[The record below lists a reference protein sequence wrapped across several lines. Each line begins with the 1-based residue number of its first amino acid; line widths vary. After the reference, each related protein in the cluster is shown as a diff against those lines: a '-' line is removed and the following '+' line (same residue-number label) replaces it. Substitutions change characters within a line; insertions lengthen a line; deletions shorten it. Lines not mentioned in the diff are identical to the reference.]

1 MAQRYYRPF
10 LESDSELSDS
20 DNETNLSEWTA
31 QQTASLQRP
40 SNSGSD
46 SGSES
51 DLEIPDFATFAKALK
66 KPLVE
71 ASGPTFGTVRQEDAY
86 INSNYSPF
94 DLKDSSGA
102 KIAMTMKDVTT
113 VVVLQSRDRDK
124 TIFPQPTN
132 CTLFLPKIY
141 RNVQNFS
148 ISQINLISAFFYFRA
163 DKENLSVKIYEKDR
177 VYYSTILAP
186 PTSTTPL
193 QIETFIRPGSYNIQ
207 SLLTELQLQ
216 LNRTPL
222 FYDFLNGFS
231 DFYTLFIVN
240 GDYSLNFNYPG
251 DSYYDALKKVFI
263 NNPTRQ
269 QIVGYYFQ
277 SQYANRLSY
286 TLDEVRIA
294 YYYPVLKEALLD
306 PSTDLTTYNL
316 TYPGY
321 TEEDLIQYLIYSFQG
336 LDDVIATSVIN
347 ANLTQLDL
355 YRLLHTF
362 RYSLVNRYVCT
373 ADSTN
378 NRVTIQSSALN
389 TSLVNL
395 LNAQYNLYFSQQLAQ
410 YNLTQAQYNA
420 LSITT
425 TNILSIL
432 QSLYDYMQLYFAIN
446 FAVNFGTYSR
456 SYYANPSNFVLLRD
470 GMNASNI
477 AYNYNNSNATLIPTE
492 SNILSNFR
500 LNPPY
505 YWNRM
510 TNLGSTIG
518 AQVNMG
524 TTGVAF
530 PTSSNF
536 PYNIFNS
543 NIDFTQNFIDASGF
557 IYTDERRRA
566 GDILVNVDSSK
577 YTIFKFRSKYRQTL
591 QVESLPRQTNW
602 RYPLWNQNN
611 PVSYPIDSLFDISY
625 AFVTPDSNLLNK
637 ISYPITFSQLY
648 GWSNLAGTTSNFG
661 LSFTSS
667 LSYWGTAFDTVN
679 PNNLKGNYYSFESP
693 LPQARSGP
701 SDSNNYTYTM
711 NVTVQANAGVFP
723 TDLYAFFYHDIGAF
737 YADVS
742 GSRLENPINY
752 KERLLVSTGTS
763 ENTYS
768 FRSYQNQK
776 YYVIVRPVSEN
787 PASASYRIVP
797 WFSNSEYSTLTYNT
811 TFNPLQDP
819 TTMLSN
825 FNVAKNN
832 DPSFIRLP
840 IQSTLWGSNPTQDG
854 VNNLIYSDP
863 PIIGYDASGVSNDL
877 TDYVP
882 FAPFNSISSIL
893 PTTLIRVDPTNN
905 YVFQFNSPYNV
916 SAQTYFY
923 STSLNALYTSNTSSI
938 YTWKNNSKRQ
948 YKMLNWYNTHY
959 LYDTV
964 NTSYDSLDIS
974 PYIQPYT
981 KETTSNTFL
990 TGYDYTG
997 IDYKLALGSGVTGF
1011 TFLPSDGTW
1020 DVQQISF
1027 KTNFLTTNS
1036 TVNANEKIQFL
1047 GVFYTSEILTD
1058 GISTINPATA
1068 LAICMKKSSS
1078 TYSNTSSLNLG
1089 FDAGLGTYYTFSNYS
1104 SLVVRTGQTISG
1116 YTQLTKTLIPNAN
1129 AYYSV
1134 LPFNGLNVTD
1144 VSNLNSSN
1152 SSVVST
1158 AISSIRG
1165 TLSSCSLAVI
1175 QHLTGS
1181 AVPYPYANQGYP
1193 STTFYDGQLAP
1204 NARDMVLSTSNA
1216 DPTYGPKAGYD
1227 ESIVHYEQSL
1237 PYVNSHLHFK
1247 NPYNIVTDASGFFTY
1262 SNAPVFPTSLVAS
1275 VPNYM
1280 MFYDTNFYIASYP
1293 QGSNQHSFS
1302 TIEYSLTVDQ
1312 VFPSYEST
1320 ALLAVAGNSSN
1331 YVFLGASNDI
1341 LRFKTFD
1348 PRSGSFGEL
1357 PTNSNYTMTTSN
1369 FLFEK
1374 FVIHNTNSWFLTAK
1388 KTGELYLFGDTTYTS
1403 TTNTMLTYSY
1413 PGYSNSVLQMD
1424 PSGAYIHFAKMSTV
1438 TSGFKSY
1445 SRFSF
1450 DSGDANSYIRTTSTG
1465 IQINLENSQPL
1476 VLPTTYQDFMVTQNA
1491 GIDEVLLL
1499 NQSQYP
1505 YKYFKVLFYTS
1516 NTATSSNTQIQQSLQ
1531 SFRNTSNVDISPQA
1545 LYGGARGSKW
1555 ASFSNFP
1562 YVMGNRNNDFDAPTT
1577 LDMAWQIFFPTVK
1590 IEMLKLT
1597 NGYTPITDLTNL
1609 TYPEYP
1615 HVMMFGYSNFTTLSN
1630 DILQTGGKWG
1640 LENNSNFYVSDVNFN
1655 GYYFNSYLLNF
1666 PLYPN
1671 SDCNITNPEYYSYL
1685 AVRGYS
1691 PTESFQTML
1700 RFNLPNR
1707 YDFGFISLR
1716 DLSGEVILSQT
1727 NPDEFNP
1734 SYKNALSSFN
1744 SSFVFTNKTFG
1755 SNSASGF
1762 LGSNFTSLNFGD
1774 FLRQYTSI
1782 YNLFVTNS
1790 VTLSNIQG
1798 ALQSN
1803 INNFILNDLK
1813 YILPNS
1819 ALTRQRY
1826 TDPLL
1831 FQILWKSNL
1840 KPNFLT
1846 LDDEWGLGWNLG
1858 YAKEDTKFA
1867 TVHTGTTF
1875 YKIQQ
1880 DFIYLRLNPE
1890 FNINRMDA
1898 GGKENY
1904 RAGRESTGTTNQYYC
1919 KLLLTNFGGNAT
1931 TFIHNP
1937 IIFNPPLAKLNK
1949 LQFQWLYPNGQVI
1962 DNIDAEWNCT
1972 VNVQERYEVPQIPDK
1987 MFFIPADPKT
1997 GQPATLAKGF
2007 QEAKLQEQGKRSQ
2020 ERDIESQEV
2029 EKENLRK
2036 EMSKLNQQTLRNRKK

>member
-20 DNETNLSEWTA
+20 DDESYFSGIEVKPFK
-31 QQTASLQRP
+31 RP
-40 SNSGSD
+40 PN
-46 SGSES
+46 SES
-51 DLEIPDFATFAKALK
+51 ESEEEIPDFAKFAKALT
-66 KPLVE
+66 KPVVE
-71 ASGPTFGTVRQEDAY
+71 ASGPTFGTVKQEDAY

-94 DLKDSSGA
+94 DLKDASGV
-102 KIAMTMKDVTT
+102 KIQMTTKDITT

-132 CTLFLPKIY
+132 CTLFLPRIY
-141 RNVQNFS
+141 RNVQKFS
-148 ISQINLISAFFYFRA
+148 VSQINLISAFFYFRA
-163 DKENLSVKIYEKDR
+163 DKENLSIKIYEKDR

-222 FYDFLNGFS
+222 FYDFLNGFT

-240 GDYSLNFNYPG
+240 GDYSLNFNFPG
-251 DSYYDALKKVFI
+251 DSYYDALKRVFI
-263 NNPTRQ
+263 NNPTRT
-269 QIVGYYFQ
+269 QIVSYYFQ
-277 SQYANRLSY
+277 SQFANRLSY
-286 TLDEVRIA
+286 TLDEVRVA
-294 YYYPVLKEALLD
+294 YYYPVLKEVLLD
-306 PSTDLTTYNL
+306 PQTKLIDYNL

-321 TEEDLIQYLIYSFQG
+321 TQDELIQYLIYSFQG
-336 LDDVIATSVIN
+336 LDDIIATSVIN
-347 ANLTQLDL
+347 SNLTQLDL

-362 RYSLVNRYVCT
+362 RYSLVNRYVCL
-373 ADSTN
+373 ADATN

-395 LNAQYNLYFSQQLAQ
+395 LNYQYNLYFQQQLAL
-410 YNLTQAQYNA
+410 YNLTEAQYNA

-432 QSLYDYMQLYFAIN
+432 QSMYDFMQFNFAVN

-470 GMNASNI
+470 GLNASNI

-492 SNILSNFR
+492 TNILSNFR
-500 LNPPY
+500 YNPPH

-510 TNLGSTIG
+510 INLGSTIG

-524 TTGVAF
+524 ATGVAF

-536 PYNIFNS
+536 PYNIYNS
-543 NIDFTQNFIDASGF
+543 NIDLTQNFVDASGF
-557 IYTDERRRA
+557 IYTDIRRRA
-566 GDILVNVDSSK
+566 GDILVNVEASK

-611 PVSYPIDSLFDISY
+611 PVPYPVDSLFDISY
-625 AFVTPDSNLLNK
+625 SFITPDSTLLNK
-637 ISYPITFSQLY
+637 ISYPITFSPLY

-661 LSFTSS
+661 INFTSS
-667 LSYWGTAFDTVN
+667 LTYWNGFFDTIN

-693 LPQARSGP
+693 LPVPRTGP
-701 SDSNNYTYTM
+701 TDSNNYTYTL
-711 NVTVQANAGVFP
+711 NVTIQSATGVFP
-723 TDLYAFFYHDIGAF
+723 TDLYAFFYHDLGAF

-742 GSRLENPINY
+742 GSRIESPINY
-752 KERLLVSTGTS
+752 KERLLISSGS
-763 ENTYS
+763 SSNTYS
-768 FRSYQNQK
+768 FRSYQNQT
-776 YYVIVRPVSEN
+776 YYILVRPVSEN
-787 PASASYRIVP
+787 PASASYHVVP
-797 WFSNSEYSTLTYNT
+797 WFNNTEYSTLTYDT

-819 TTMLSN
+819 NMMLSN

-832 DPSFIRLP
+832 DPSFIRLS
-840 IQSTLWGSNPTQDG
+840 IQSTLWGSNPTQDS
-854 VNNLIYSDP
+854 VNNLVYADP
-863 PIIGYDASGVSNDL
+863 PVIGYDVSGVSNDL

-882 FAPFNSISSIL
+882 FNAFNSASTIL
-893 PTTLIRVDPTNN
+893 PTTAIRADPINN
-905 YVFQFNSPYNV
+905 YIFQFNSPYNT
-916 SAQTYFY
+916 SSQSYFY
-923 STSLNALYTSNTSSI
+923 STSINALYTSNTSSI
-938 YTWKNNSKRQ
+938 YTWKNNGKRQ
-948 YKMLNWYNTHY
+948 YKMLNWYATHY

-964 NTSYDSLDIS
+964 NTGYDPLLDIS
-974 PYIQPYT
+974 QFILPYT
-981 KETTSNTFL
+981 KESTSNTFL
-990 TGYDYTG
+990 NGYDYTG

-1020 DVQQISF
+1020 DMQQISF

-1036 TVNANEKIQFL
+1036 TVNMNEKIQFL

-1058 GISTINPATA
+1058 AISTINPANA

-1078 TYSNTSSLNLG
+1078 TYSNVSSLNLG
-1089 FDAGLGTYYTFSNYS
+1089 FDAGLGTYYTFSNVS
-1104 SLVVRTGQTISG
+1104 SLVIRTGETISG
-1116 YTQLTKTLIPNAN
+1116 YTQLTKTLLPNSN

-1134 LPFNGLNVTD
+1134 LPFNGLNTTD
-1144 VSNLNSSN
+1144 VSNLQSTNPSI
-1152 SSVVST
+1152 VST
-1158 AISSIRG
+1158 AVSSIRG

-1181 AVPYPYANQGYP
+1181 IVPYPFANQGYP
-1193 STTFYDGQLAP
+1193 STTFYDGQMAP
-1204 NARDMVLSTSNA
+1204 NARDMVLSTSNTN
-1216 DPTYGPKAGYD
+1216 PVYGPKAGND
-1227 ESIVHYEQSL
+1227 ESIVQYEQSL

-1247 NPYNIVTDASGFFTY
+1247 TPYNIVIDASGFFTW
-1262 SNAPVFPTSLVAS
+1262 SNSPAGTTNLLAT

-1280 MFYDTNFYIASYP
+1280 MFYDTNFYIS
-1293 QGSNQHSFS
+1293 QFSSIQRTFS
-1302 TIEYSLTVDQ
+1302 TIEYTITADQ

-1320 ALLAVAGNSSN
+1320 ALLAVTGNSSN

-1357 PTNSNYTMTTSN
+1357 PTNTNYTMTTSN

-1374 FVIHNTNSWFLTAK
+1374 FVMNNNNAWFLTAK
-1388 KTGELYLFGDTTYTS
+1388 KPSSGELYLFGDTQYAS
-1403 TTNTMLTYSY
+1403 TTNTMLTYAY
-1413 PGYSNSVLQMD
+1413 AGYSNSVLQMD
-1424 PSGAYIHFAKMSTV
+1424 PSGSYIHFAKMTTI
-1438 TSGFKSY
+1438 TSGFQSY

-1476 VLPTTYQDFMVTQNA
+1476 VLPTTYQDFAVTLNG

-1499 NQSQYP
+1499 NQTEYP
-1505 YKYFKVLFYTS
+1505 YKYFKILLYTS
-1516 NTATSSNTQIQQSLQ
+1516 NTATSSNTQIQQSEQL
-1531 SFRNTSNVDISPQA
+1531 FRDASNNNISPTGI
-1545 LYGGARGSKW
+1545 YGGARGSKW
-1555 ASFSNFP
+1555 VSFGTTPF
-1562 YVMGNRNNDFDAPTT
+1562 VMGNRNNDFDAPTT
-1577 LDMAWQIFFPTVK
+1577 LDMAWQIFFPTIK

-1630 DILQTGGKWG
+1630 DILSTGGKWG
-1640 LENNSNFYVSDVNFN
+1640 LENNSNFYVSDVSFN
-1655 GYYFNSYLLNF
+1655 GFYFNSYLMNF
-1666 PLYPN
+1666 PLKPN
-1671 SDCNITNPEYYSYL
+1671 SDCNASNPEYYNYL
-1685 AVRGYS
+1685 AIRGYS

-1700 RFNLPNR
+1700 RFYLPNR

-1716 DLSGEVILSQT
+1716 DLSSEVILAQT

-1744 SSFVFTNKTFG
+1744 SSFTFTNRTFG
-1755 SNSASGF
+1755 SNAASGF
-1762 LGSNFTSLNFGD
+1762 LGSNFTSQNFGD
-1774 FLRQYTSI
+1774 FLRQYTNI

-1803 INNFILNDLK
+1803 INNFITNDLK

-1831 FQILWKSNL
+1831 FQILWRSNL
-1840 KPNFLT
+1840 KPNFLI

-1858 YAKEDTKFA
+1858 FPKEDTTFK
-1867 TVHTGTTF
+1867 TVHTGNTF

-1880 DFIYLRLNPE
+1880 DFIYLRLNQE
-1890 FNINRMDA
+1890 FNINKMDA

-1904 RAGRESTGTTNQYYC
+1904 RSSREATGTTNQYYC

-1937 IIFNPPLAKLNK
+1937 ITFNPPLAKLNK
-1949 LQFQWLYPNGQVI
+1949 LQFQWLYPNGQII

-1972 VNVQERYEVPQIPDK
+1972 VNVEERMEIPQIPDK
-1987 MFFIPADPKT
+1987 MFFLPANPRT
-1997 GQPATLAKGF
+1997 GKPAELPKGF
-2007 QEAKLQEQGKRSQ
+2007 QEAKLQEQGERQ
-2020 ERDIESQEV
+2020 AERDIQAQEV
-2029 EKENLRK
+2029 EKENLRR
-2036 EMSKLNQQTLRNRKK
+2036 EMLKLNQQTLRNRNK